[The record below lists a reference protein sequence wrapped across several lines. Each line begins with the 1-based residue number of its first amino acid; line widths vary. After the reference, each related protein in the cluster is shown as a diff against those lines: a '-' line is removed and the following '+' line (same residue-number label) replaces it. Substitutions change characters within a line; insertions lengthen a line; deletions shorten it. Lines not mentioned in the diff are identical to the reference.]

1 MTAELEDPTPLRER
15 VRADPDLTATER
27 ETIIRFAADEDAAH
41 VFTEQAGVIRRLLA
55 HDALEEVTV
64 GMYCD
69 GAVRPVSPPRAD
81 VEGEVVRL
89 SGRLPLRYLAIGTV
103 GRNHDQP
110 AAIVSDAVYNGGDAD
125 D

>member
-64 GMYCD
+64 GMYRD

-81 VEGEVVRL
+81 AEGEVVRL
-89 SGRLPLRYLAIGTV
+89 AGRLPLRYLTIGTV

-110 AAIVSDAVYNGGDAD
+110 AAIVSDAVYDGGGDGD
-125 D
+125 